1 MEDKLKEGEA
11 LFAGGEIEKAFSVF
25 NTILENQPDNPE
37 ALNNL
42 GVIYHSM
49 GNREKAED
57 YFLKVFTIKDD
68 HLDALLNLIN
78 LYQEEQRWHEA
89 AIKLE
94 KYIEKYGQDPNL
106 YNQLGVIY
114 LEIGNTDTARV
125 VLAKSLELNPSQKIV
140 KESLKALEN
149 KGDTPKAEFSKNPL
163 NILFVQEA
171 PCIRNYK
178 MANALRSRGH
188 RVSLAYTKARLS
200 QMYKGLRDDV
210 YNECIHLTSHRH
222 LWDITSNY
230 DIIHC
235 HNEPDI
241 LTVAA
246 LAGDAPV
253 VHDTHDLISLRVNG
267 DPNLSYFEGVAN
279 RGSAGRVYT
288 TPYQLEEAKR
298 LYGVNGHSLVFYN
311 YASESDL
318 PTNIHAKLSDQDG
331 QVHIVYEGGIG
342 GNTHRDFHSLFVDL
356 ASQGIHIHIYPSFY
370 SQEIAQYFS
379 KHKNIKY
386 NHPISPKQIIEEM
399 TQYDFGIIPFNIER
413 GNKRFLDSTIANKL
427 FEYMA
432 AGLPVITSPLKT
444 YIDYF
449 KHNPVGITFENDKD
463 IIENIPK
470 LKRIAKKTDFSNQ
483 IFTYE
488 NEIIKLETFYGN
500 IIKDNINV
508 RCDEK
513 SMDYELEEK
522 TYQLQSSENILDK
535 KQEKN
540 SLYYDRL
547 YSDGGWQKQYHKHYS
562 ESYYYS
568 GWKLILSLLSNNSN
582 LRILE
587 IGCGNGQFANML
599 FDNGIT
605 NYKGFDFSPIAVR
618 MAKKNNQK
626 YSENFVVDNAYT
638 SELYNYNYNNV
649 VILEVLEHIER
660 DFLVLDR
667 INKNTTIIF
676 SVPNFNSESHVRW
689 FNSKDDIEK
698 RYGDIINIKEIHEI
712 RLSPTTNKIY
722 IVKGTKR

>member
-1 MEDKLKEGEA
+1 MKDKLRQGET
-11 LFAGGEIEKAFSVF
+11 LFSEGEIEEAFAVF
-25 NTILENQPDNPE
+25 NTVLENQPDNQE

-42 GVIYHSM
+42 GVIYHSQR
-49 GNREKAED
+49 NREKAED
-57 YFLKVFTIKDD
+57 YFLKVLAIKDD
-68 HLDALLNLIN
+68 HPDALLNLIN
-78 LYQEEQRWHEA
+78 LYQEEQRWQEA

-94 KYIEKYGQDPNL
+94 KYLVKYDQDTNL
-106 YNQLGVIY
+106 YNQLGVVY
-114 LEIGNTDTARV
+114 LEIGDIEKAHV

-140 KESLKALEN
+140 KEFLKTLEN
-149 KGDTPKAEFSKNPL
+149 EDDTPKSEFSKNSL

-188 RVSLAYTKARLS
+188 KISLAYTKARLS

-210 YNECIHLTSHRH
+210 YNECIQLTSYRH
-222 LWDITSNY
+222 LWDITNNY

-253 VHDTHDLISLRVNG
+253 VHDTHDLISLRANG

-298 LYGVNGHSLVFYN
+298 LYGVNGHVLVFYN

-318 PTNIHAKLSDQDG
+318 PTNYHAKLSDQDG

-342 GNTHRDFHSLFVDL
+342 GNSHRDFHSLFVDL
-356 ASQGIHIHIYPSFY
+356 ASQDIHIHIYPSFY

-379 KHKNIKY
+379 KHKNIHY
-386 NHPISPKQIIEEM
+386 NHPISPKQIIKEM

-427 FEYMA
+427 FEYLA
-432 AGLPVITSPLKT
+432 AGLPVITSPLKA

-449 KHNPVGITFENDKD
+449 KHHPVGITFENDKD

-470 LKRIAKKTDFSNQ
+470 LKMIAKRTDFSRQ

-488 NEIIKLETFYGN
+488 NEITKLETFYCN
-500 IIKDNINV
+500 IINDIINV
-508 RCDEK
+508 PSDEK
-513 SMDYELEEK
+513 SMDYELKEK
-522 TYQLQSSENILDK
+522 TYRLQSSENILDK

-540 SLYYDRL
+540 SIYYDRI
-547 YSDGGWQKQYHKHYS
+547 YSGGGWQKQYHKHYS
-562 ESYYYS
+562 ESYYYL
-568 GWKLILSLLSNNSN
+568 GWKFVLSWLSNHPNPK
-582 LRILE
+582 ILE
-587 IGCGNGQFANML
+587 IGCGNGQFAKML

-605 NYKGFDFSPIAVR
+605 NYKGFDFSPIAVGL
-618 MAKKNNQK
+618 AKKNNEK
-626 YSENFVVDNAYT
+626 YSGNFVVDNAYT
-638 SELYNYNYNNV
+638 SQLYNYDYNIV

-660 DFLVLDR
+660 DFLVLNK
-667 INKNTTIIF
+667 ISKNTSIIF

-698 RYGDIINIKEIHEI
+698 RYNNIIKINKIKDII
-712 RLSPTTNKIY
+712 LSPTSNMIY
-722 IVKGTKR
+722 LVKGIKR

>member
-1 MEDKLKEGEA
+1 MEDKIKQGEA
-11 LFAGGEIEKAFSVF
+11 LFAEGEIEQAFSVF
-25 NTILENQPDNPE
+25 NTILENQPDNQE

-42 GVIYHSM
+42 GVIYYSQ

-57 YFLKVFTIKDD
+57 YFLKVFAIEDD

-78 LYQEEQRWHEA
+78 LYQEDQRWQEA

-94 KYIEKYGQDPNL
+94 KYIEKYDQDPKL

-114 LEIGNTDTARV
+114 LEIGNTEKARV
-125 VLAKSLELNPSQKIV
+125 VLAKSLELNPSQEIV

-149 KGDTPKAEFSKNPL
+149 KNDTPKAEFSKNPL

-178 MANALRSRGH
+178 MTNALRSRGH

-253 VHDTHDLISLRVNG
+253 VHDTHDLISLRANG

-298 LYGVNGHSLVFYN
+298 LYGVNGHSLVLYN
-311 YASESDL
+311 YVSESDL
-318 PTNIHAKLSDQDG
+318 PTNYHPKLSDLDG

-356 ASQGIHIHIYPSFY
+356 ASQDIHIHIYPSFY

-379 KHKNIKY
+379 KHKNIHY

-399 TQYDFGIIPFNIER
+399 TQYDYGIIPFNIER

-427 FEYMA
+427 FEYTA

-470 LKRIAKKTDFSNQ
+470 LKRIEKRTDFSKQ

-500 IIKDNINV
+500 IINDNINV

-522 TYQLQSSENILDK
+522 TYQPQSSESILNK
-535 KQEKN
+535 KQEKD
-540 SLYYDRL
+540 SIYYDQI
-547 YSDGGWQKQYHKHYS
+547 YSSGGWQKQYHKHYS

-568 GWKLILSLLSNNSN
+568 GWKLALSWLNNN
-582 LRILE
+582 PNPKILE
-587 IGCGNGQFANML
+587 IGCGNGQFANMI
-599 FDNGIT
+599 FTNGIT
-605 NYKGFDFSPIAVR
+605 NYKGFDFSPIAIR

-638 SELYNYNYNNV
+638 SELYNYDYNIV

-660 DFLVLDR
+660 DLLVLEK
-667 INKNTTIIF
+667 IKKNTTVIF

-689 FNSKDDIEK
+689 FNSKDNIEERYSDIV
-698 RYGDIINIKEIHEI
+698 EIYEI
-712 RLSPTTNKIY
+712 QEVRLSSTTNKIY
-722 IVKGTKR
+722 LVKGIRS